1 MAVRP
6 NDPEALYLYQ
16 LIGAPLLAVV
26 QAEAQATQVSAEF
39 IKRVGFDPPK
49 SQGPVPAVDPA
60 AAGTPEGEPLLG
72 SMQDG
77 GEFGDLRMARFQID
91 RMGADGQSR
100 PHVAQIPVLSM
111 FPIPLLQVKH
121 ADFEFDIRILT
132 RVPLEDQSRRVSEQV
147 KLAQAHEQVGDPLG
161 VPQDVSLAM
170 SQRKRPSVDF
180 LQNDRVE
187 LKGFLASARG
197 GADGRPS
204 MEASIKVKVR
214 MEQSDLPAGLIH
226 LMSMMG
232 ESVAVAPQAL
242 IEQGRRSAAKPAGGT
257 E

>member
-39 IKRVGFDPPK
+39 IKRVGFQPRP
-49 SQGPVPAVDPA
+49 GAEVAPEPVTPTDSETPA
-60 AAGTPEGEPLLG
+60 GYLQL
-72 SMQDG
+72 G

-91 RMGADGQSR
+91 RMGADGQSK

-132 RVPLEDQSRRVSEQV
+132 RVPLEDLSKNVSDQRRDGAGHDQ
-147 KLAQAHEQVGDPLG
+147 QTDPLG
-161 VPQDVSLAM
+161 VPAQNTSLSM
-170 SQRKRPSVDF
+170 KPQRTRPTIDF
-180 LQNDRVE
+180 LKNDRVE
-187 LKGFLASARG
+187 LKGFLASTRG
-197 GADGRPS
+197 GSDGRPS
-204 MEASIKVKVR
+204 LEASIKVKVR

-232 ESVAVAPQAL
+232 ESVGVASQEL
-242 IEQGRRSAAKPAGGT
+242 IEQGRAKAATDKKTGGQG
-257 E
+257 